1 MHKHLK
7 SPYLF
12 SEPLVDPES
21 RQYTKIDRNLVE
33 KHRFECPY
41 NYSDPN
47 NPNHRGAA
55 ILPRKNN
62 RKMKFSRL
70 FGLRPI
76 PTPNNQTSEESI
88 KENKRGKN

>member
-88 KENKRGKN
+88 KEKRGKNY